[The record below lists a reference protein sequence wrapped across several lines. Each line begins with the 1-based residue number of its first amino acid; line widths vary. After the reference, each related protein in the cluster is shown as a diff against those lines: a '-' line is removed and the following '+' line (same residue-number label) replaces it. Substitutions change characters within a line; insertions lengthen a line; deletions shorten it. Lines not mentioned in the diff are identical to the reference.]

1 MIMLPLFM
9 GVSGFILLNL
19 NTAVVVDF
27 TFNAMR
33 SDEEMQAKHKKHRE
47 QQQIQKL
54 VLMSPRAHAP
64 ERRFDRAHRGSL
76 QWR

>member
-1 MIMLPLFM
+1 M

-19 NTAVVVDF
+19 NTAVVVEF

-54 VLMSPRAHAP
+54 VLMSPTGLSVERAA
-64 ERRFDRAHRGSL
+64 FRANRGSIKI
-76 QWR
+76 Q